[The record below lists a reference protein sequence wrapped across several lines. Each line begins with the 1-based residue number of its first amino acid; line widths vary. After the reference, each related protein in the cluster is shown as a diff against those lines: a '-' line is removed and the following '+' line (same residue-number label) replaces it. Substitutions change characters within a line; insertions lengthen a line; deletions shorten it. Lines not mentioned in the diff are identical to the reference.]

1 MRLLTMVIGRP
12 WWAKAGFAPPGAVF
26 TAHQCLNGWF
36 VDPLVTAESR
46 LALTGNVRLAEE
58 GVMELMT
65 GLALAGFTV
74 QITCAVRSGWPG
86 LVTFTWKV

>member
-1 MRLLTMVIGRP
+1 MLTVVFGRP
-12 WWAKAGFAPPGAVF
+12 WWAKAGFAPAGAVF
-26 TAHQCLNGWF
+26 TAHQCLKGWF

-46 LALTGNVRLAEE
+46 LALTGNVRLAGE

-65 GLALAGFTV
+65 GAELVGFTV

-86 LVTFTWKV
+86 LVTFT

>member
-1 MRLLTMVIGRP
+1 
-12 WWAKAGFAPPGAVF
+12 
-26 TAHQCLNGWF
+26 

-46 LALTGNVRLAEE
+46 LVLTGKVRLAGE